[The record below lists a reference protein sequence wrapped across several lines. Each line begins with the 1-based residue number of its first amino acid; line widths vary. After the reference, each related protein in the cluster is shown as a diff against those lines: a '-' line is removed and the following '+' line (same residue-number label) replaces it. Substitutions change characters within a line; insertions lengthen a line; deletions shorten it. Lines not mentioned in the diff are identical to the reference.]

1 MTISEPLPD
10 DWPALRRL
18 AGSLGLDYDGLESDR
33 FWVAKS
39 EGRLA
44 GIVGL
49 KRHTDCRELV
59 ALGVDPA
66 FRSQGLGRTL
76 VEALMAGAEGD
87 VYLAT
92 IIPEFFERCGFRKAP
107 VAPAGM
113 AKNPAWCEGC
123 PKERCTIMRRAG
135 R

>member
-1 MTISEPLPD
+1 MTISEALPED
-10 DWPALRRL
+10 GPALLRL
-18 AGSLGLDYDGLESDR
+18 AGSLGLDYNGMEADR
-33 FWVAKS
+33 FWIAKT

-49 KRHTDCRELV
+49 KRHADCRELV

-66 FRSQGLGRTL
+66 FRSRGLGRTL
-76 VEALMAGAEGD
+76 IEALMAGAEGD

-92 IIPEFFERCGFRKAP
+92 IIPEFFERCGFRK
-107 VAPAGM
+107 VQDAPAGM

-123 PKERCTIMRRAG
+123 PKERCTIMRRVG